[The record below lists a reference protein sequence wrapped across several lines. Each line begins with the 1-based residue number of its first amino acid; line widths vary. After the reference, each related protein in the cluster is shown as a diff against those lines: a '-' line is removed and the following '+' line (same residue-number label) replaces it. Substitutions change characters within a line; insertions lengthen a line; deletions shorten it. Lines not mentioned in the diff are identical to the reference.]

1 METGSGNTA
10 KQNGLAERTGETAG
24 AEMRSLLQLFYEK
37 ETVSLALAWLDS
49 GAFISTLQFFED
61 LGISFSP
68 RVFMKKELVD
78 ATNKLHVSLKKAM
91 LESDR
96 VDNLPDVF
104 AEINA

>member
-1 METGSGNTA
+1 MENCIFCKIIHGTIPSE
-10 KQNGLAERTGETAG
+10 KV
-24 AEMRSLLQLFYEK
+24 YEN
-37 ETVSLALAWLDS
+37 ETVSLALSWLDS
-49 GAFISTLQFFED
+49 GAFVSTLRLFED

-96 VDNLPDVF
+96 VDNLPNVF